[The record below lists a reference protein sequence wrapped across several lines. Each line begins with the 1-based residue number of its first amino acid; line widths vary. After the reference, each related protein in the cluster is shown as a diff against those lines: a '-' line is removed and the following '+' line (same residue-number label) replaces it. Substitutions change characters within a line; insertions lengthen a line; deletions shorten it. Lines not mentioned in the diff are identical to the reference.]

1 MTYKNKLAFG
11 MLAATAVIVAPMT
24 VEASTL
30 TLTPDNVQK
39 PYTNVAI
46 NFNIPALADTVFVSY
61 QWYLVSSG
69 TETPIAGATDSIL
82 PVKSSYSGKTLK
94 VVAWDEHGNA
104 YTGHSF
110 VEQLQ
115 PAFAHDKPA
124 IFDNASTSTTP
135 IDTALP
141 ADTLKAGHTDI
152 IDLSSIS
159 ATIPATDVTYTYQWY
174 KASASG
180 ASEKINGATNET
192 YTIPASLLA
201 NESLMYITVE
211 VTARV
216 GDDPTN
222 TTLIRTAL
230 SNKIEITEEPLQEI
244 RDDIDAL
251 RLESNNDYYMYTQNL
266 PTSIT
271 TPGLDGFIEHVAQ
284 IQARY
289 DELTASSKAT
299 ITNARILQK
308 AQSDIT
314 NIQQFITLMTT
325 IENNGIPQE
334 GAFNYAQEFAT
345 FKDNVTQADAL
356 FQTLDQLELSL
367 LEYDTNHTTLIS
379 DLLAYKAEAFAGESY
394 TSTVAMIESINDD
407 IDDLFTI
414 NDDGFRAAYRLPL
427 AELQTEITAITE
439 QYPLINTRYHA
450 LLEKTAIANAQKD
463 LRAVNS
469 FKTKAVRVSDA
480 TTFTRQDIDNAKTA
494 LAAYIKLTPL
504 QKSLVTNEELTKL
517 LNAIKQEQATIDNI
531 ILLINNLT
539 ATDDTDRPIY
549 ALDGAPIGPRDLAIF
564 ESHVNAI
571 MTAYN
576 NLSAVSKKFIPNYL
590 QLKEAVQSIKESK
603 RVNRLILELNQHNPE
618 ERYNRAK
625 AKLQTAQKAFM
636 KLSLLEQSI
645 VFEKQALI
653 DYADLVQSVNVD
665 APPEEAEI
673 VITMIDNDL
682 PILAGDDA
690 YSSYGDLDT
699 FVGFEAVVSQT
710 NSAYRS
716 LASKHRRSVTNALAV
731 QTAVADI
738 RAVNATIKKMNAAE
752 AAIGDLAKE
761 FSRLT
766 TVERAYYKMSAAQ
779 QTLLQ
784 LPYTLDQ
791 DDEETDQVESPYS
804 QFILQKTQAD
814 ETITQLNERIDAL
827 ITVEGELSSTPL
839 WNNVTDEEMTDVED
853 EIVYLYE
860 EYYND
865 SYSYDMP
872 LSEIHELE
880 QGYKDLGPSLQKY
893 IVDKPRL
900 TAAIKDAKLVESF
913 MSKVNKLPASPSVE
927 QKQAIL
933 TAFDKLTSMQVS
945 LLVTTAAEDEDTT
958 GVYDKVIQFEQDIN
972 AVNTETTQLTSIID
986 RIVVNEKY
994 SEGFYHEIPSDVDI
1008 SDFKTAIAQ
1017 IKAYYERLTPA
1028 QKRLIFNYSVV
1039 TQAEKDIAL
1048 AQKLIDT
1055 QPLDPTVDD
1064 TPWREELSSFN
1075 TLTLSAYHLL
1085 LLN

>member
-24 VEASTL
+24 AEASTL

-46 NFNIPALADTVFVSY
+46 NFDIPALADTVFVSY

-94 VVAWDEHGNA
+94 VVALDEDGNA
-104 YTGHSF
+104 YTGYSF

-124 IFDNASTSTTP
+124 IFDSASTSTTP
-135 IDTALP
+135 IETALP
-141 ADTLKAGHTDI
+141 ADILKAGNTEI

-174 KASASG
+174 KSSASG

-222 TTLIRTAL
+222 TTLIRTAM
-230 SNKIEITEEPLQEI
+230 SDKIEITEAPLQRI

-251 RLESNNDYYMYTQNL
+251 RVESNDDYYVYTQNL

-271 TPGLDGFIEHVAQ
+271 TPGLDGFIEHVAE

-325 IENNGIPQE
+325 IEDNGIPQE
-334 GAFNYAQEFAT
+334 GAFNYAQEFET
-345 FKDNVTQADAL
+345 FKENVTQADAL

-367 LEYDTNHTTLIS
+367 LQYDPNHATLLS
-379 DLLAYKAEAFAGESY
+379 DLLTYKDAAFAGESY
-394 TSTVAMIESINDD
+394 TSTVATIESINAQ
-407 IDDLFTI
+407 IHDLFTI
-414 NDDGFRAAYRLPL
+414 NDDGFRAAYSLPL

-469 FKTKAVRVSDA
+469 FKTKAVRVNDA
-480 TTFTRQDIDNAKTA
+480 TTFTRQDINNAKTA

-517 LNAIKQEQATIDNI
+517 LNAITQEQATIDNI
-531 ILLINNLT
+531 TLMIKNLT
-539 ATDDTDRPIY
+539 ATDDADRPIY

-576 NLSAVSKKFIPNYL
+576 NLSSVSKKFIPNYL
-590 QLKEAVQSIKESK
+590 QLKEAVQSIKEAK

-665 APPEEAEI
+665 VPPEEAEI
-673 VITMIDNDL
+673 VIAMIDDSL
-682 PILAGDDA
+682 PILIGDDA

-731 QTAVADI
+731 QTAVADV
-738 RAVNATIKKMNAAE
+738 RAVNATLKKMNAAE

-766 TVERAYYKMSAAQ
+766 TAERAYYKLSAAQ

-784 LPYTLDQ
+784 LPYTLDE
-791 DDEETDQVESPYS
+791 DDEETDRVESPYS
-804 QFILQKTQAD
+804 QFMLQKTQAD
-814 ETITQLNERIDAL
+814 ETITQLNERIETL
-827 ITVEGELSSTPL
+827 ITVEGELSDTPL
-839 WNNVTDEEMTDVED
+839 WNNVTDEEMTDVDGET
-853 EIVYLYE
+853 VYLYE

-913 MSKVNKLPASPSVE
+913 MNKVNKLPASPSVD

-945 LLVTTAAEDEDTT
+945 LLVATANADEDTT
-958 GVYDKVIQFEQDIN
+958 GVYDKVMQFEQDIN

-994 SEGFYHEIPSDVDI
+994 SEDFYHEIPSDVAI

-1017 IKAYYERLTPA
+1017 IKAHYERLTPA

-1055 QPLDPTVDD
+1055 QPLDPAVDD